1 MASVDQVR
9 LSDGHVQLKPQSD
22 VDGALTW
29 KVYRTGSETAL
40 GAVTL
45 VDATTVGASTPQWRR
60 AKVAFDVSPKA
71 DSALVQALAQAVRL
85 VCQWAFAELSC
96 IVVSWMGPATSASRA
111 VVHAAG
117 FRIQPLPARKAW
129 DGDDG
134 PSDAWVADLLPE
146 DAEPSGFRPL
156 TAREHQVL
164 TLMATGK
171 SNQQISKS
179 LGISENTAKNHVRA
193 VLDALQAPSRTAAVV
208 IALRAGLVGISFDD
222 AS

>member
-1 MASVDQVR
+1 MASVDLVR

-22 VDGALTW
+22 ADGALTW

-40 GAVTL
+40 GAVAL
-45 VDATTVGASTPQWRR
+45 RDATKVGGDTSEWTR
-60 AKVAFDVSPKA
+60 ARVAFDISPEV
-71 DSALVQALAQAVRL
+71 DSALVQTMAQAVRL

-96 IVVSWMGPATSASRA
+96 IVISWMGPTTPAARA

-117 FRIQPLPARKAW
+117 FRVQPLPARNAW

-134 PSDAWVADLLPE
+134 PSDAWFADLLPE
-146 DAEPSGFRPL
+146 DTEPSGFRPL

-164 TLMATGK
+164 ALMATGK
-171 SNQQISKS
+171 SNQQISES

-193 VLDALQAPSRTAAVV
+193 VLDALHAPSRTAAVV

-222 AS
+222 IR

>member
-1 MASVDQVR
+1 
-9 LSDGHVQLKPQSD
+9 
-22 VDGALTW
+22 
-29 KVYRTGSETAL
+29 
-40 GAVTL
+40 
-45 VDATTVGASTPQWRR
+45 
-60 AKVAFDVSPKA
+60 
-71 DSALVQALAQAVRL
+71 

-96 IVVSWMGPATSASRA
+96 IVVSWMGPTTSASRA

-146 DAEPSGFRPL
+146 DAEPSGYRPL

-222 AS
+222 A